1 MPAQPAGPANH
12 QHFARRPSDSGAFCE
27 IVTTNGTKAH
37 EGFLLQIFPS
47 CTLVA
52 LVVNDFANR
61 TTTDYV
67 ERGRIRRDRDY
78 QGHEA
83 HEGFW
88 LQIFPSCTLVALVV
102 NGFANCTT
110 TDYVERGRISPTR
123 LCLGGPLI
131 GLRKLGT
138 KSQPLRR
145 TRQLPRYAHK

>member
-37 EGFLLQIFPS
+37 EGFL
-47 CTLVA
+47 
-52 LVVNDFANR
+52 
-61 TTTDYV
+61 
-67 ERGRIRRDRDY
+67 
-78 QGHEA
+78 
-83 HEGFW
+83 